1 MKKIILLFLI
11 IGAIPASFAQNNAT
25 WKGYFSFNEIK
36 DISVGDNAFFAA
48 TENALFIKNFS
59 DLSVKTKTT
68 IDGLSGQ
75 TITAIHHSEALNKT
89 IIGYEN
95 GLLIVINE
103 ADGSVLKVVDI
114 ITNGVNQNAKRVNH
128 FMEYQGIIY
137 IACNFGIVQYNLA
150 SLGFGDTYRIGDFG
164 EEIKVT
170 QTTIFNGLLVASTAI
185 GIKSAAINNP
195 NLNDYAQWTSSAGGG
210 WSAIEAIGSE
220 LIAVADWTEIY
231 KFNGTYF
238 IPFTSPGIPT
248 KDLRKAGDYLLI
260 TNENSVT
267 VYSTN
272 LAVVATIYANQITD
286 FSAKFTCASLHNETL
301 YIGTFENGIVTVPI
315 ANPTNFEFMNPI
327 GPAKNN
333 IFSIASSTSNLWA
346 VYGKYTADFNPY
358 PLDYYGISKLT
369 NSNWLNIPY
378 SEVHLPGSNVS
389 DLVRVAIHPT
399 DENKIFVSS
408 YFSGLARFENDQ
420 LVTVYNETNSALES
434 IFPTDP
440 PTDNLRIEQAAFD
453 NSGNLWMT
461 NGLVTNGLK
470 VFRANEQWQSYSL
483 TSILSNY
490 FDTRFGKMTIDKNGT
505 KWICSTSG
513 LLAFNDTSGS
523 YKKIKSGAED
533 GNLPVDDVRAVA
545 IDNNNQLWIG
555 TKKGLRILSS
565 VDRFKT
571 DDQLST
577 YAIIILEDDLA
588 QELLYEQFITDIV
601 VDGANNK
608 WIGTADSGVFMVSS
622 DGQITKNIFTVNN
635 SPLPSNTINDI
646 EINGATGEVFIAT
659 DKGMISYKG
668 TATTASKDL
677 SAVFVYPNPVRPEFQ
692 GTVKIAGLL
701 DNCNVKITDI
711 AGNLVYETIAEGGTI
726 EWDTT
731 AFGNYKVA
739 SGVYMIFISAE
750 DGLETKV
757 KKVMIIR

>member
-1 MKKIILLFLI
+1 MKKSILLFLLLS
-11 IGAIPASFAQNNAT
+11 AITASFAQNNSA

-36 DISVGDNAFFAA
+36 DISQSTTSFFAA
-48 TENALFIKNFS
+48 AENTLFIKNLADS
-59 DLSVKTKTT
+59 SLKTKTT

-75 TITAIHHSEALNKT
+75 TITAMHHSEALNKT

-95 GLLIVINE
+95 GLLIVINQT
-103 ADGSVLKVVDI
+103 DGSILKVVDI
-114 ITNGVNQNAKRVNH
+114 ITNGVNQSLKRVNH
-128 FMEYQGIIY
+128 FMEFQDIIY
-137 IACNFGIVQYNLA
+137 VSCNFGIVQYNLA
-150 SLGFGDTYRIGDFG
+150 ALGFGDTYRIGELG
-164 EEIKVT
+164 AEVKVT
-170 QTTIFNGLLVASTAI
+170 QTTILNGTLYASTSI
-185 GIKSAAINNP
+185 GVKRAAITNP
-195 NLNDYAQWTSSAGGG
+195 NLNDYAQWISVSGGG
-210 WSAIEAIGSE
+210 WSSVESIGSE
-220 LIAVADWTEIY
+220 LIAVADWTDVY
-231 KFNGTYF
+231 KFNGSSF
-238 IPFTSPGIPT
+238 IPFTAPGILA
-248 KDLRKAGDYLLI
+248 KDLRKSGNYLLL
-260 TNENSVT
+260 TTENSVF
-267 VYSTN
+267 VYSETLN
-272 LAVVATIYANQITD
+272 LIATFNASQITELTP
-286 FSAKFTCASLHNETL
+286 KFTCATHLNGLL
-301 YIGTFENGIVTVPI
+301 YIGTVENGIITVPLN
-315 ANPTNFEFMNPI
+315 NPTNFEFINPN

-333 IFSIASSTSNLWA
+333 IFSIASSPSNLWA
-346 VYGKYTADFNPY
+346 VYGKYTADFNPF

-369 NSNWLNIPY
+369 NNQWLNIPY
-378 SEVHLPGSNVS
+378 SEVHPSGSNVS
-389 DLVRVAIHPT
+389 DLVRVAIHPS

-408 YFSGLARFENDQ
+408 YFSGVVQFENDQ
-420 LVTVYNETNSALES
+420 LVTVFNETNSALES
-434 IFPTDP
+434 IFPSDP

-461 NGLVTNGLK
+461 NALVSNGLK
-470 VFRANEQWQSYSL
+470 VLKSNLQWQSYSM
-483 TSILSNY
+483 TGILDNY
-490 FDTRFGKMTIDKNGT
+490 FDTRFGRITIDKNGT

-513 LLAFNDTSGS
+513 LIAFNETNNT

-533 GNLPVDDVRAVA
+533 GNLPVDDVRAAA

-555 TKKGLRILSS
+555 TKKGLRVLSS

-577 YAIIILEDDLA
+577 YAIIILEDNLA

-608 WIGTADSGVFMVSS
+608 WIGTADSGVFMVSP

-659 DKGMISYKG
+659 DKGMVSYKG
-668 TATTASKDL
+668 SATTASGDL
-677 SAVFVYPNPVRPEFQ
+677 SNVFVYPNPVRPEFQ

-701 DNCNVKITDI
+701 DDCNVKITDI
-711 AGNLVYETIAEGGTI
+711 AGNLVYETKAEGGTI

-731 AFGNYKVA
+731 AFGKYKVA

-750 DGLETKV
+750 DGIETKV